1 MPQLDRRRPLPS
13 RLRFALQPPLMGG
26 CLTLVLSAPS
36 LAAPPTA
43 QFQAGFMHQPPGQA
57 AEAGALALQTL
68 AADSPLAA
76 GRYRVALLVNL
87 TPVETRE
94 IDFHQATQGAGLQAC
109 LTSDLLRTL
118 NLREQALERPLPD
131 DDRCVDLPALIP
143 QARVDFDPSHLRLSL
158 SIPQIALRQDRA
170 GNVPQERWESGIN
183 AAFINYQASA
193 QHSIRR
199 DGRNSSSQDLYL
211 SSGLNLGPWRLRS
224 NQALRENE
232 EGLRRWTRTDT
243 YAQRDLPGLYANLT
257 LGETFTSG
265 EVFRTFAFSGA
276 RLASDQ
282 GMLSNA
288 MQQYAPVIRGVAQSR
303 AKVEVLRSGFAI
315 YSTYVAPGPYE
326 IDDLSVGSGNGEL
339 EVVVTE
345 SDGQVSRFVQPYS
358 SLGSLL
364 REGVWRY
371 TATAGNYNGA
381 KHLDTPRFW
390 QGTLA
395 RGGAWNTT
403 LYGGVLTSDHYR
415 ATALGVARDFG
426 ELGALSLDATQ
437 ANTDLGSTLGNV
449 QGQSYSL
456 RYGKSFQ
463 TRTNLRFAGY
473 RYSTE
478 GYRDFDESV
487 QQRYA
492 DARFAGSRR
501 SRVEASVYQNLG
513 RSSSLS
519 LTLSQEDYWRSNY
532 QRRQYQLQYNTRVD
546 KLAINL
552 FASQSLASSNNDSRL
567 FGVSLSLPLDFG
579 RRRPHTAS
587 FSLQHTDGKHTERA
601 SLQGGLLDDRLSY
614 HASLTNDQN
623 HRQNGAVALAY
634 QGSQASVGMGYS
646 EGRDY
651 RNLSLNASG
660 AVLMHAGGIALGSYL
675 GETPALVHVPNVANV
690 GVQNASTARTDE
702 QGYLL
707 VPHLNPYRINSLV
720 LDTDLLSPEVVIDNA
735 SQQVVPRRGAVIKAR
750 FDARKVVRM
759 VLTLQQPDGRPLP
772 FGAQVSDT
780 HGQPLGVVGQ
790 AGQTLL
796 ATTEPGLQRLQVRWG
811 DRDIQDC
818 QVTLDA
824 RTMPN
829 SDGYHM
835 QTIDCLPL
843 SADEAETASATALQE
858 RSS

>member
-1 MPQLDRRRPLPS
+1 MLQFDRRRPLPS

-36 LAAPPTA
+36 LAADLPA
-43 QFQAGFMHQPPGQA
+43 QFQAGFMRQPPGQA

-68 AADSPLAA
+68 AAQTPLTA

-87 TPVETRE
+87 TPVEERE
-94 IDFHQATQGAGLQAC
+94 IEFHEATQGTGLQAC
-109 LTSDLLRTL
+109 LTSELLRTL
-118 NLREQALERPLPD
+118 NLREQALETPLPD

-143 QARVDFDPSHLRLSL
+143 QASVDFDPSQLRLSL
-158 SIPQIALRQDRA
+158 SIPQIALRQDRS
-170 GNVPQERWESGIN
+170 GNVPQERWDTGIN
-183 AAFINYQASA
+183 AAFVNYQASA
-193 QHSIRR
+193 QHSTRR

-224 NQALRENE
+224 QQALRENE

-282 GMLSNA
+282 GMLSDT
-288 MQQYAPVIRGVAQSR
+288 MRQYAPVIRGVAQSR

-345 SDGQVSRFVQPYS
+345 SDGQVSRFIQPYS

-364 REGVWRY
+364 REGVWHY

-381 KHLDTPRFW
+381 KHLDNPRFW

-403 LYGGVLTSDHYR
+403 LYGGVLASDHYR
-415 ATALGVARDFG
+415 ATALGMARDFG

-437 ANTDLGSTLGNV
+437 ANTDLGSTLGRV

-463 TRTNLRFAGY
+463 TRTSLRFAGY

-501 SRVEASVYQNLG
+501 SRVEASMYQNLG

-519 LTLSQEDYWRSNY
+519 LTLSQEDYWRSDY

-552 FASQSLASSNNDSRL
+552 FASQSLSARNTNSRL

-579 RRRPHTAS
+579 RRPHTAS
-587 FSLQHTDGKHTERA
+587 FSLQHSDGKHSERA

-614 HASLTNDQN
+614 HASLASDQN
-623 HRQNGAVALAY
+623 NRQSGAVALAY
-634 QGSQASVGMGYS
+634 QGSQGSFGVGYS
-646 EGRDY
+646 EANDQRS
-651 RNLSLNASG
+651 LSLNASG
-660 AVLMHAGGIALGSYL
+660 ALLVHADGIALGSYL
-675 GETPALVHVPNVANV
+675 GENPALVHVPNVANV
-690 GVQNASTARTDE
+690 GVQNASSARTDE

-707 VPHLNPYRINSLV
+707 VSHLNPYRINSLV
-720 LDTDLLSPEVVIDNA
+720 LDTDQLSPEVVIDNA

-780 HGQPLGVVGQ
+780 HGQALGVVGQ

-796 ATTEPGLQRLQVRWG
+796 ATTEPGQQQLQVHWG
-811 DRDIQDC
+811 DIEIQKC
-818 QVTLDA
+818 HVTLDA
-824 RTMPN
+824 RAMPV
-829 SDGYHM
+829 SDGYRM
-835 QTIDCLPL
+835 QTIDCLPH
-843 SADEAETASATALQE
+843 SADDTDPASANAPQGHT
-858 RSS
+858 S